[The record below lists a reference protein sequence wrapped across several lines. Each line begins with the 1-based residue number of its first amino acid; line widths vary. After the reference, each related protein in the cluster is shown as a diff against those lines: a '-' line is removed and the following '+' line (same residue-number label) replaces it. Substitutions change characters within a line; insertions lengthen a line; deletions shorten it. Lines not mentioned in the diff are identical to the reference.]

1 MGAMALPTEFQLAFG
16 IFRVPMEVNDRRLKV
31 WELIASELPAALDEH
46 FRETIENAP
55 SFRKALTTDVEPY
68 KLLIIEGTKSLFT
81 RPFDLAWVE
90 DATKRVEAEVAL
102 GFDMRA
108 RPAVANTISCAL
120 NRILSRK
127 WISSRAA
134 LTLMDEAVRVLNLDV
149 AVAMTLHYTV
159 RVAKAKARSAK
170 LEHAIETF
178 GKTVEEIRG
187 AASESIESL
196 SKSAG
201 ELNSLADTA
210 SQQSSKAATAADDTA
225 ASASTMAAAA
235 DELTASIASIHEQA
249 THSAE
254 MAHRAAAQGEH
265 INATVQS
272 LADAVGRIGPVA
284 SLISDIAAQT
294 NLLALNAAIE
304 AARAGDAGR
313 GFAVVAAEVK
323 SLAAQT
329 SKATEDIGRQIAIIE
344 EAMRHSVDEIKQGS
358 ETATSI
364 AGIVE
369 SVAGAVDEQ
378 AAATQSIAQSA
389 GRAAANANTVAE
401 ALKAIEATVQR
412 TQETARAGLAS
423 TERMRSGTTRIG
435 AAMDELFDT
444 ARDARLKSFHPLGK
458 ELDQKAG

>member
-1 MGAMALPTEFQLAFG
+1 MALPIEYQLAFG
-16 IFRVPMEVNDRRLKV
+16 IFRVPMEVNDRRRKI
-31 WELIASELPAALDEH
+31 WELIAPELPAALDEH
-46 FRETIENAP
+46 FRETVANAP
-55 SFRKALTTDVEPY
+55 SFRKALTTDAGPY
-68 KLLIIEGTKSLFT
+68 KRLIIEGTERLFT
-81 RPFDLAWVE
+81 RSFDDAWVE
-90 DATKRVEAEVAL
+90 NATKRVEAEVAL

-108 RPAVANTISCAL
+108 RPAVANAIGCAL

-127 WISSRAA
+127 WFSGRTA
-134 LTLMDEAVRVLNLDV
+134 LALMDEAARVLNLDASA
-149 AVAMTLHYTV
+149 AVAIHYAV
-159 RVAKAKARSAK
+159 RVSNARARSAK
-170 LEHAIETF
+170 LEHAIEAF

-187 AASESIESL
+187 AAGESVESL
-196 SKSAG
+196 SESAA
-201 ELNSLADTA
+201 ELNQLADTA
-210 SQQSSKAATAADDTA
+210 SLQSSKAAAAADDTA

-235 DELTASIASIHEQA
+235 DELTASIANIHEQA
-249 THSAE
+249 TRSAE
-254 MAHRAAAQGEH
+254 MAHRAAAQGDH

-284 SLISDIAAQT
+284 SLISEIAAQT

-329 SKATEDIGRQIAIIE
+329 SKATEDIGRQIAVIE
-344 EAMRHSVDEIKQGS
+344 EAMRRSVDEIKQGS
-358 ETATSI
+358 ETATGI

-369 SVAGAVDEQ
+369 AVAGAVDEQ

-389 GRAAANANTVAE
+389 GRAAANATTVAD

-423 TERMRSGTTRIG
+423 TERMRTGTTRIG

-444 ARDARLKSFHPLGK
+444 AKDARLKSFHPLGQ
-458 ELDQKAG
+458 ELDQQAG